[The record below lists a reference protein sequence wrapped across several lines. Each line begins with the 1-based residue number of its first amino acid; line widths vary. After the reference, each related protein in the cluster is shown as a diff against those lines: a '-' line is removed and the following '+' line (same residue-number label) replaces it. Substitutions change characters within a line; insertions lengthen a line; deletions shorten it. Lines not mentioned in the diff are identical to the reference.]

1 MLPKANN
8 YLVDVVNSLLQC
20 LQLHRWHFSVNI
32 LYEISALTVD
42 INIVSSIVLLSKSHR
57 MDIKQTCSLIIFCL
71 ILIGAIAI
79 GLYIYFNGEA
89 KVETDF
95 EQKTII
101 TSIEYSTENSKNMI
115 LDENFN
121 GILRQTVEDGIKIG
135 NLSYHKHIANL
146 QHKEAIGSLESTT
159 YTYQLVI
166 GSSISVVILICITIL
181 IVRVIKLRMARTQS
195 NLPTRNQPNVSAIPQ
210 NRRHQ
215 NEDFYSVP
223 LEPMFYDIKH

>member
-1 MLPKANN
+1 MA
-8 YLVDVVNSLLQC
+8 
-20 LQLHRWHFSVNI
+20 
-32 LYEISALTVD
+32 
-42 INIVSSIVLLSKSHR
+42 
-57 MDIKQTCSLIIFCL
+57 IKRTFTLIIFCL
-71 ILIGAIAI
+71 FLIGAIAI

-95 EQKTII
+95 EQKTIV
-101 TSIEYSTENSKNMI
+101 TSIEYSKGNSKNMI

-166 GSSISVVILICITIL
+166 GSSISVIVLICITVL
-181 IVRVIKLRMARTQS
+181 IVRVIKLRM
-195 NLPTRNQPNVSAIPQ
+195 TRNQPNVPAKNQPNVPAIPQ

-223 LEPMFYDIKH
+223 L